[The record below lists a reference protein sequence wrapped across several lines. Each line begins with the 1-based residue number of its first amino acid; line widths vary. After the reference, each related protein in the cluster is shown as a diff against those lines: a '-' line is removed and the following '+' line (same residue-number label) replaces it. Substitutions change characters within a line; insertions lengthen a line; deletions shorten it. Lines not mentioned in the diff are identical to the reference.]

1 MDAAEDFALPRDL
14 VFVDLETTGGNA
26 AFHRITEV
34 GIVRLQDG
42 EVIEEWSALVN
53 PECRIPSYIEAFT
66 GITNEMVADAPRF
79 AELAAVIRA
88 KLGAA
93 CADGTRRTPL
103 FVAHNARF
111 DYSFLRTEFRRVDVP
126 FAAKVLCTV
135 KLSRRLFPEFPRHN
149 LDAIME
155 RHDLSCSAR
164 HRALGDARVLADFWR
179 TLCAQLPGPRLAGAV
194 HTVLGANRLPA
205 YLPAELADE
214 LPEGPGVYRFFGEDG
229 ALLYIGKSHS
239 LRTRVL
245 GHFSTEHSDAR
256 EQKKARLVRRVDW
269 VETAGDL
276 GAQLKEAQWI
286 KQQKPLFNQRLRE
299 KGDSYT
305 LCTAPEGAGLRL
317 VAIRDL
323 DSGRLEDCHGV
334 FQSQKDGRKALADIA
349 RAHALCLKVLG
360 FEETS
365 GSCFAY
371 QVGRCKGACL
381 GQESLLLHGVRV
393 QMALASL
400 RLKAWPYPG
409 RIALEESR
417 SEYHVLE
424 HWSYLGTARS
434 EEELAQLAAGTARAE
449 FDVDVYRIL
458 ARYLAK
464 NPHAR
469 WHDLR
474 HAA

>member
-1 MDAAEDFALPRDL
+1 
-14 VFVDLETTGGNA
+14 V
-26 AFHRITEV
+26 
-34 GIVRLQDG
+34 
-42 EVIEEWSALVN
+42 
-53 PECRIPSYIEAFT
+53 
-66 GITNEMVADAPRF
+66 
-79 AELAAVIRA
+79 
-88 KLGAA
+88 
-93 CADGTRRTPL
+93 
-103 FVAHNARF
+103 
-111 DYSFLRTEFRRVDVP
+111 
-126 FAAKVLCTV
+126 
-135 KLSRRLFPEFPRHN
+135 
-149 LDAIME
+149 
-155 RHDLSCSAR
+155 
-164 HRALGDARVLADFWR
+164 
-179 TLCAQLPGPRLAGAV
+179 
-194 HTVLGANRLPA
+194 
-205 YLPAELADE
+205 
-214 LPEGPGVYRFFGEDG
+214 
-229 ALLYIGKSHS
+229 
-239 LRTRVL
+239 
-245 GHFSTEHSDAR
+245 
-256 EQKKARLVRRVDW
+256 
-269 VETAGDL
+269 
-276 GAQLKEAQWI
+276 
-286 KQQKPLFNQRLRE
+286 